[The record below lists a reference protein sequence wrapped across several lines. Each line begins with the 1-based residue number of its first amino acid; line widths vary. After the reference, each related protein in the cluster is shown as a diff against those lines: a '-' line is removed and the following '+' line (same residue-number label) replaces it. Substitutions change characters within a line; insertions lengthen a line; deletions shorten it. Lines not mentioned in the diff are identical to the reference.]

1 MENLN
6 NIKALVNS
14 PMFNADKWNAS
25 IEQIEAIKNLLTKI
39 NSRFRGIYDYK
50 NNYKL
55 GETVFIEENLYELSN
70 DSSEHF
76 IEVKKEHINSK
87 DINLY
92 YLNNK
97 KLTDSEN
104 NKISDEDFDFI
115 TNNHYTNEILCIKGK
130 SVYIFDKISKTL
142 NFLNIYVN
150 SDIKTAC
157 LDKFAFYFGL
167 DRKIIQKS
175 KKIDDISH
183 KEIFTS
189 DFIIKDITCNMDY
202 IFVLLSD
209 NTINVIN
216 KKDKSILKKYNTNIN
231 FSEKAKIKITNSNN
245 FFIFDEN
252 ILYTYRF
259 FNENFVNINRIKYTP
274 NKEVK
279 TLEYFNPYLYFIGND
294 NDFICCKDTLH
305 PLLKT
310 ELRYILSKDN
320 VITENLYSYINPKNN
335 VFDNSNMILK
345 NKEVAHIVKNKGLE
359 IDSNKLI
366 YKLNDEIINK
376 TLYLKIDS
384 NISNESIMLK
394 VSRNKLINLVI
405 DEIGPKEIFIDI
417 FNNKIKLCIYKNK
430 NLIKEEKINL
440 LSALNLENTL
450 EFVSNSSDTYI
461 IESIVIFNSI
471 LSNVKKNSIID
482 NVLFLPNIE
491 NKTNFLPYSIV
502 TNDINGSPI
511 LKLSDNS
518 LLVDSFGLKVNL
530 VQELKDEIKEED
542 KEKSLSLY
550 GLKKFKN
557 NLETSFSK
565 TLTDE
570 LRKEKKIN
578 WDLLENIPD
587 ATISKKGLVLLNT
600 DINDES
606 TIKAATPKMVK
617 EVVRIV
623 DTKIENLKKTKI
635 NNLENE
641 ITDIKNSTLT
651 QLYENINNFNNK
663 VNEEINKLNLTLDA
677 PNSYLN
683 KDIGGVVKGDLTVK
697 NINLSNNIIS
707 IKKNINEVASVRFG
721 NGYITHSSQGS
732 GVDTFKISASSSAN
746 DNTGGI
752 DFGYTQNNTFNRTSF
767 ISSSGVGSFKM
778 ITTGSDINVGRNI
791 KLSGDLFLT
800 SDKRI
805 KREIKKV
812 DNALE
817 KISKLNGYTFYKKG
831 FQNKTAGIIAQ
842 EVREVFPELVNEKD
856 NILEVNY
863 NGLHSLLI
871 EAIKELNLKIDNLQN
886 KIENL
891 KG

>member
-6 NIKALVNS
+6 NIKALTDS
-14 PMFNADKWNAS
+14 PMFNADKWNTS
-25 IEQIEAIKNLLTKI
+25 IEQIETIMNLLTKI
-39 NSRFRGIYDYK
+39 NNRFRGIYDYK

-55 GETVFIEENLYELSN
+55 GETVFIEDNLYELTN

-76 IEVKKEHINSK
+76 SEVEEENLKSK

-97 KLTDSEN
+97 KLTDKDN

-115 TNNHYTNEILCIKGK
+115 VNNHYANEILCIKGK
-130 SVYIFDKISKTL
+130 TGYVFDKIGKTL

-150 SDIKTAC
+150 SDIKSAC
-157 LDKFAFYFGL
+157 LDKFAFYLGL

-189 DFIIKDITCNMDY
+189 DFIIKDITCNVDY

-216 KKDKSILKKYNTNIN
+216 KKDKSVLKKYNTNIN
-231 FSEKAKIKITNSNN
+231 FSEKAKIKITSSNN
-245 FFIFDEN
+245 LFIFDEN

-259 FNENFVNINRIKYTP
+259 SNNDFININKIKYTP

-279 TLEYFNPYLYFIGND
+279 ALECFTPYLYFIGND
-294 NDFICCKDTLH
+294 NNFICCKDTLH

-310 ELRYILSKDN
+310 ELRYILSKNNMIIED
-320 VITENLYSYINPKNN
+320 LYSYINPKNN
-335 VFDNSNMILK
+335 VFDNSKMILK
-345 NKEVAHIVKNKGLE
+345 NKEIAHIVKNKGLE
-359 IDSNKLI
+359 IDSNRLI
-366 YKLNDEIINK
+366 YRINDEIINK

-384 NISNESIMLK
+384 NISNETIMLK

-405 DEIGPKEIFIDI
+405 QETGPKEIFIDI
-417 FNNKIKLCIYKNK
+417 FNNEIKICIYKNK

-440 LSALNLENTL
+440 LPALNSENTL
-450 EFVSNSSDTYI
+450 EFISNSSDTYI
-461 IESIVIFNSI
+461 IESIVIFNNI
-471 LSNVKKNSIID
+471 LSNVKKNTIID
-482 NVLFLPNIE
+482 NILFLPNIE

-511 LKLSDNS
+511 LKLSGKSLLIDNS
-518 LLVDSFGLKVNL
+518 GLKVNL
-530 VQELKDEIKEED
+530 VQDIKDEPNEED
-542 KEKSLSLY
+542 KEKILSLY

-557 NLETSFSK
+557 NFESSFSK

-570 LRKEKKIN
+570 LKKEKKIN
-578 WDLLENIPD
+578 WDLLENVPE
-587 ATISKKGLVLLNT
+587 ATTSKRGLVLLNT
-600 DINDES
+600 DVNDES

-617 EVVRIV
+617 EVARLTDSKI
-623 DTKIENLKKTKI
+623 DTFKRTKIET
-635 NNLENE
+635 LENE
-641 ITDIKNSTLT
+641 ISNIKNVTLT
-651 QLYENINNFNNK
+651 KLYDDINNFNTK
-663 VNEEINKLNLTLDA
+663 VTNEINKLNLSIDA

-683 KDIGGVVKGDLTVK
+683 KEIGGTVKGDLTVR

-707 IKKNINEVASVRFG
+707 LNKNIGEVASIRFG
-721 NGYITHSSQGS
+721 EGYITHSSQGS
-732 GVDTFKISASSSAN
+732 GFDSFRISASSSPN
-746 DNTGGI
+746 DSSGGI

-767 ISSSGVGSFKM
+767 ISSSGVGSFK
-778 ITTGSDINVGRNI
+778 IVSTGSDINVGRDI
-791 KLSGDLFLT
+791 KLYGDLFLT
-800 SDKRI
+800 SDRRI

-817 KISKLNGYTFYKKG
+817 KILKLNGYTFYKKG
-831 FQNKTAGIIAQ
+831 FENKTAGIIAQ
-842 EVREVFPELVNEKD
+842 EVRDVFPELVNEK
-856 NILEVNY
+856 NSILEVNY
-863 NGLHSLLI
+863 NGLHSLII
-871 EAIKELNLKIDNLQN
+871 EAIKEISSKIDNLEN
-886 KIENL
+886 KIRNL

>member
-1 MENLN
+1 LENLN
-6 NIKALVNS
+6 NIKALTDS
-14 PMFNADKWNAS
+14 PMFNADKWNTS
-25 IEQIEAIKNLLTKI
+25 IEQIEAVMNLLTKI
-39 NSRFRGIYDYK
+39 NNRFRGIYDYK
-50 NNYKL
+50 NSYKL

-76 IEVKKEHINSK
+76 SEVKEEHIKSK

-97 KLTDSEN
+97 KLTDKDN
-104 NKISDEDFDFI
+104 NKISEEDFDFI
-115 TNNHYTNEILCIKGK
+115 VNNHYTNEILCINGK
-130 SVYIFDKISKTL
+130 TGYVFDKKTKTL

-150 SDIKTAC
+150 SDIKSAC
-157 LDKFAFYFGL
+157 LDKFAFYLGL

-175 KKIDDISH
+175 KKADDISH

-189 DFIIKDITCNMDY
+189 DFIIKDITCNSDY
-202 IFVLLSD
+202 IFALLSD

-216 KKDKSILKKYNTNIN
+216 KKDKNVLKKYNTNIN
-231 FSEKAKIKITNSNN
+231 FSEKAKIKITSSNN
-245 FFIFDEN
+245 LFIFDEN

-259 FNENFVNINRIKYTP
+259 FNNDFININKIKYTP

-279 TLEYFNPYLYFIGND
+279 ALECFTPYLYFIGND
-294 NDFICCKDTLH
+294 NNFICSKDTLH

-310 ELRYILSKDN
+310 ELRYILSKNNMIIED
-320 VITENLYSYINPKNN
+320 LYSYINPKNN
-335 VFDNSNMILK
+335 VFDSSNMILK
-345 NKEVAHIVKNKGLE
+345 NKEVAHIIKNKGLE

-366 YKLNDEIINK
+366 YKINDEIINK

-384 NISNESIMLK
+384 NINNEAITLK
-394 VSRNKLINLVI
+394 VSKNKLINLTI
-405 DEIGPKEIFIDI
+405 NETGPKEVFIDI
-417 FNNKIKLCIYKNK
+417 YNDEVKICIYKNK
-430 NLIKEEKINL
+430 NLIKEEKTNL
-440 LSALNLENTL
+440 LPALNSENTL
-450 EFVSNSSDTYI
+450 EFISNSSDTYI
-461 IESIVIFNSI
+461 IESIIIFNYI
-471 LSNVKKNSIID
+471 LSNVKKNTVID
-482 NVLFLPNIE
+482 NILFLPNIE
-491 NKTNFLPYSIV
+491 NKTSFLPYSIV

-511 LKLSDNS
+511 FKLSGKSLLIDNS
-518 LLVDSFGLKVNL
+518 GLKVNL
-530 VQELKDEIKEED
+530 VQDIKDEPKEED
-542 KEKSLSLY
+542 KEKILSLY

-557 NLETSFSK
+557 NFESSFSK

-570 LRKEKKIN
+570 LKKEKKIN
-578 WDLLENIPD
+578 WDLLENVPE

-617 EVVRIV
+617 EVARL
-623 DTKIENLKKTKI
+623 TENKIENLKKIKI
-635 NNLENE
+635 ENIENE
-641 ITDIKNSTLT
+641 ISNIKNVTLT
-651 QLYENINNFNNK
+651 KIYDDINNFNTK
-663 VNEEINKLNLTLDA
+663 VTDEINKLNSTIDA

-683 KDIGGVVKGDLTVK
+683 KEIGGIVKGDLTAR
-697 NINLSNNIIS
+697 NINLSNNIIA
-707 IKKNINEVASVRFG
+707 IRKNIGEVASIRFG

-732 GVDTFKISASSSAN
+732 GIESFKISASNSSN
-746 DNTGGI
+746 DNAGGI

-800 SDKRI
+800 SDRRI

-812 DNALE
+812 NNALE
-817 KISKLNGYTFYKKG
+817 RISKLNGYTFYKEG
-831 FQNKTAGIIAQ
+831 FKNKTAGIIAQ
-842 EVREVFPELVNEKD
+842 EVKEVFPELVNEKN

-863 NGLHSLLI
+863 NGLHSLII
-871 EAIKELNLKIDNLQN
+871 ESIKELNLKIDNL
-886 KIENL
+886 KKEIENL